1 MDINTIF
8 YFPSSLTFE
17 EYSYKLNQ
25 GEISERTI
33 VFADAQKSI
42 YKGGKRY
49 GSITMQE
56 FHDLADTLHGNSWI
70 SDELTT
76 VRENILD
83 SIARLN
89 RFYDTLTDTM
99 HRLDH
104 EIETRDENI
113 QTKVEQLMDEA
124 EWLQEH
130 FPQGV
135 TQWDSRWDSDIEAYL
150 SLVGYW
156 TTDANNNKITQWSKL
171 QQQADSI
178 SSSVSSLKDQGNLTE
193 ALTASIQQ
201 LITGRIAQ
209 LELGT
214 TYAKIAKT
222 NDIEK
227 VIEWMYSGFKSQAS
241 SDLTFAEMSSMAKN
255 DFVSAIS
262 DIRTQVQ
269 KVANGDFVAQTEL
282 ASKVGDTIAAMLL
295 QSSSDN
301 ALAGMSARLNT
312 VEQNTGTLSQNV
324 ASLVL
329 GVTGSNSTA
338 DLATVVA
345 NKLAGFTTSADI
357 DAAKTEIYSAIGAKD
372 GNNNFISLASLKTQA
387 DNTSS
392 SVSALSTTVSGLQT
406 AQSGFVSQSD
416 LNSAKSEIYS
426 SISAKDG
433 NNNFIS
439 IASLKTQADNTSS
452 SVSALSTT
460 VNGLQTAQSGFIS
473 QSDLNSAKSEIYS
486 AIGAKDGSNNFISIA
501 SLKTQSDAD
510 HSSISGIATRVGT
523 LETNQSGFVASA
535 NLGSSVAEMFAS
547 SGNGQNTTAKA
558 NVVALVKD
566 NKSQLQ
572 LTASDVNI
580 DGYLNAGSATFK
592 GDVQATSFTTGNS
605 NEIGIGVMSGEFNEQ
620 FANPNKAYFAYDS
633 TQGGITMW
641 YYQNNEWKRLNLAN
655 SAVVDSAEAFGP
667 QTFYVIPDDS
677 ITIIPKNIQ
686 TVTLYYNRVTA
697 KYYNTQDTS
706 DPATGVYYTMPSPNN
721 LFSVDSYFKSPHG
734 EPSSPYSVACTVREV
749 DSNGV
754 KVKCG
759 VLSEYNIIGFISK
772 VTINNG
778 SATTSQNNAMI
789 AHAVVD
795 LYTSQPKA
803 VVAPVILSQYKNRI
817 WDTTGAQ
824 YTGQDYYSSR
834 IINLNGGIMNRTNNN
849 GPAASMNNGH
859 VMISLAEALAETMP
873 QGWSTTA
880 GGNLWGWSTSNSYTM
895 IYPEDSS
902 YQY

>member
-214 TYAKIAKT
+214 TYAKITKT

-227 VIEWMYSGFKSQAS
+227 VIEWLYSGFKSQAS

-357 DAAKTEIYSAIGAKD
+357 ASAKSEIYSAIGAKDSNDQFISIASLKTQSDNDHSTISGIASRVGALETNEAGFLASANLDTAVSSLFSQNSSTKSSVTTEISNSIGTAKTEIYSAIGAKD
-372 GNNNFISLASLKTQA
+372 GNNNFIS
-387 DNTSS
+387 
-392 SVSALSTTVSGLQT
+392 
-406 AQSGFVSQSD
+406 
-416 LNSAKSEIYS
+416 
-426 SISAKDG
+426 
-433 NNNFIS
+433 
-439 IASLKTQADNTSS
+439 IASLKTQADTN
-452 SVSALSTT
+452 
-460 VNGLQTAQSGFIS
+460 
-473 QSDLNSAKSEIYS
+473 
-486 AIGAKDGSNNFISIA
+486 GSN
-501 SLKTQSDAD
+501 
-510 HSSISGIATRVGT
+510 ISGIATRVGT

-535 NLGSSVAEMFAS
+535 NLNSAVAEMFAS
-547 SGNGQNTTAKA
+547 SGNGQNSTAKA
-558 NVVALVKD
+558 NVVALVRD
-566 NKSQLQ
+566 NKSSLN
-572 LTASDVNI
+572 LTADDVSITANDINI
-580 DGYLNAGSATFK
+580 NGYLTGGTASFK
-592 GDVQATSFTTGNS
+592 GNVEATSFTTGS
-605 NEIGIGVMSGEFNEQ
+605 VSEIGIGVMSGEFNELL
-620 FANPNKAYFAYDS
+620 ANTNKAYFAYDS
-633 TQGGITMW
+633 SQGGITMW
-641 YYQNNEWKRLNLAN
+641 YYQNNEWKRLNLAD
-655 SAVVDSAEAFGP
+655 SAVLDSAETF
-667 QTFYVIPDDS
+667 QTYQYISLPDTS
-677 ITIIPKNIQ
+677 IDIFPSNP
-686 TVTLYYNRVTA
+686 TVVTMYYNRVTG
-697 KYYNTQDTS
+697 KYYSAQDTTS
-706 DPATGVYYTMPSPNN
+706 SLINGTYFKLTGRQPDD
-721 LFSVDSYFKSPHG
+721 VDSYYKD
-734 EPSSPYSVACTVREV
+734 PSQSLSSYWACCSVREHKADNTV
-749 DSNGV
+749 VNSGLASGHCSYGIPLQIIRITNGV
-754 KVKCG
+754 G
-759 VLSEYNIIGFISK
+759 EVLTNKWFWVEHVISDIYLDSAGNI
-772 VTINNG
+772 T
-778 SATTSQNNAMI
+778 SA
-789 AHAVVD
+789 VC
-795 LYTSQPKA
+795 
-803 VVAPVILSQYKNRI
+803 APVFTTAVNSV
-817 WDTTGAQ
+817 WDTTGSNWSFTTDTDGNKTLNATNRVILQ
-824 YTGQDYYSSR
+824 NGDVLTSSSYKCFISEKR
-834 IINLNGGIMNRTNNN
+834 ITLQ
-849 GPAASMNNGH
+849 
-859 VMISLAEALAETMP
+859 EALNSTMP
-873 QGWSTTA
+873 EHYDQPGQRSTY
-880 GGNLWGWSTSNSYTM
+880 NWGLSRTVPVKFPGDSG
-895 IYPEDSS
+895 YP
-902 YQY
+902 Y

>member
-83 SIARLN
+83 STTLLN
-89 RFYDTLTDTM
+89 RFYDTLTNTI

-113 QTKVEQLMDEA
+113 QTKVEQLMDES

-193 ALTASIQQ
+193 ALTTSIQQ

-214 TYAKIAKT
+214 TYAKITKT

-227 VIEWMYSGFKSQAS
+227 VIEWMYSGFKSQSS
-241 SDLTFAEMSSMAKN
+241 SDLTFSEMSSMAKN

-269 KVANGDFVAQTEL
+269 KVANGDYVAQTEL
-282 ASKVGDTIAAMLL
+282 ASKVGNVVSTMILQAAN
-295 QSSSDN
+295 DN
-301 ALAGMSARLNT
+301 ALAGMAARLNT
-312 VEQNTGTLSQNV
+312 VEQDTGTLSQNV

-329 GVTGSNSTA
+329 GVTGSSSTA
-338 DLATVVA
+338 NLSTVVA

-372 GNNNFISLASLKTQA
+372 GNNNFIS
-387 DNTSS
+387 
-392 SVSALSTTVSGLQT
+392 
-406 AQSGFVSQSD
+406 
-416 LNSAKSEIYS
+416 
-426 SISAKDG
+426 
-433 NNNFIS
+433 
-439 IASLKTQADNTSS
+439 IASLKTQADTN
-452 SVSALSTT
+452 
-460 VNGLQTAQSGFIS
+460 
-473 QSDLNSAKSEIYS
+473 
-486 AIGAKDGSNNFISIA
+486 GSN
-501 SLKTQSDAD
+501 
-510 HSSISGIATRVGT
+510 ISGIATRVGT
-523 LETNQSGFVASA
+523 LETNQAGFVASA

-547 SGNGQNTTAKA
+547 SGNGQNATAKA

-566 NKSQLQ
+566 NKSSLE
-572 LTASDVNI
+572 LTADDVSITANDINI
-580 DGYLNAGSATFK
+580 NGYLTGGSASFK
-592 GDVQATSFTTGNS
+592 GSVEATSFSTGDA
-605 NEIGIGVMSGEFNEQ
+605 NEIGICVVSGEFNQ
-620 FANPNKAYFAYDS
+620 QLANTHKAYFAYDS
-633 TQGGITMW
+633 SQGGITMW
-641 YYQNNEWKRLNLAN
+641 YYQNNEWKRLDLAS
-655 SAVVDSAEAFGP
+655 SAVLDSAETF
-667 QTFYVIPDDS
+667 QQYTFYNIPDTS
-677 ITIIPKNIQ
+677 IKIVPDNLT
-686 TVTLYYNRVTA
+686 TTTLYYNRITG
-697 KYYNTQDTS
+697 KYYTTTDTTY
-706 DPATGVYYTMPSPNN
+706 PATGTYYDIPNYN
-721 LFSVDSYFKSPHG
+721 KMITVPNGYKTSRSGSAMDAYGV
-734 EPSSPYSVACTVREV
+734 CCVREIQRDGTRV
-749 DSNGV
+749 QSGM
-754 KVKCG
+754 
-759 VLSEYNIIGFISK
+759 LSEGALVGNIRQVVI
-772 VTINNG
+772 TNG
-778 SATTSQNNAMI
+778 TAVFSENTVQVF
-789 AHAVVD
+789 HAVVD
-795 LYTSQPKA
+795 VYYTGATNYSPRKLAYA
-803 VVAPVILSQYKNRI
+803 VIAPVIVCQYDRTI
-817 WDTTGAQ
+817 WD
-824 YTGQDYYSSR
+824 
-834 IINLNGGIMNRTNNN
+834 
-849 GPAASMNNGH
+849 
-859 VMISLAEALAETMP
+859 
-873 QGWSTTA
+873 
-880 GGNLWGWSTSNSYTM
+880 
-895 IYPEDSS
+895 DSS
-902 YQY
+902 ASYKSLGNTTSGYGRSTYKIALDGGVFRSSDNRHAATTNGYKMATLAYCLSEVYPDNWSITVGGTMGTSYAINVSPDYKVYVGDSNYPYPYTQAIPNQDPDGYSNPYNSFYA